1 MGLKIQAL
9 SEAQRRALGMESGG
23 LQVAEVGE
31 GPARDAGL
39 RQGDVLQM
47 LNHQKLT
54 SVEQFK
60 APVEDLPNDKFAS
73 LLVQREQAPEFLAL
87 KVR

>member
-1 MGLKIQAL
+1 M
-9 SEAQRRALGMESGG
+9 
-23 LQVAEVGE
+23 QVAEVGE

-39 RQGDVLQM
+39 RRGDVLQM
-47 LNHQKLT
+47 LSHQKLT

>member
-1 MGLKIQAL
+1 
-9 SEAQRRALGMESGG
+9 
-23 LQVAEVGE
+23 
-31 GPARDAGL
+31 
-39 RQGDVLQM
+39 M
-47 LNHQKLT
+47 LNHQKPA

-60 APVEDLPNDKFAS
+60 APVEDLLSDKFAF